1 MLTLWSYLVAWAA
14 WTQCVD
20 LVKEDH
26 TRSRVASSLEDLS
39 DSPLALSH
47 ILQTQSTSQLW
58 GRHRQHCYC
67 DHNFF
72 TFIQHTYKEINRN
85 KNPDMQIIC
94 RRVRLVVQDKPSEA
108 CFLALLWL
116 SKTMQ
121 QCTGWA
127 QHSSMLSSSV
137 TYHVEQLWSFDRDE
151 VEAWLV
157 GYGLSGKRIEA
168 FSEARWENEQH
179 DRAKLAIGLM
189 LS

>member
-58 GRHRQHCYC
+58 GRHRRS
-67 DHNFF
+67 

-85 KNPDMQIIC
+85 ENPDMQIIC
-94 RRVRLVVQDKPSEA
+94 RHVWLVVRDKSSEA
-108 CFLALLWL
+108 CFLALLRL

-121 QCTGWA
+121 QCTGWG

-157 GYGLSGKRIEA
+157 GYGLPGKRIEA